1 MEFNSRLDDKITAC
15 GENQKWQSVTP
26 QYRFNFQKFSDF
38 LRARTQNVH
47 SVALYYEKST
57 KILGVDN
64 GNFRRTIR
72 NGANVNAA
80 IEECGT
86 SGITPLLYM
95 IDHTSIFDIN
105 KRRQNEY

>member
-47 SVALYYEKST
+47 LTVLYYGQSRKT
-57 KILGVDN
+57 QGVDDE
-64 GNFRRTIR
+64 NFQKTGR
-72 NGANVNAA
+72 VK
-80 IEECGT
+80 
-86 SGITPLLYM
+86 S
-95 IDHTSIFDIN
+95 H
-105 KRRQNEY
+105 